1 MLTPCASKY
10 HTFCLFE
17 ESMRQPLIVGIRASI
32 TKAMEEPGK
41 LAKIVSNTQ
50 RIEVIERCLGE
61 LDALEER
68 VKHLTSAREKFDL
81 VGLLDRVN
89 ELESTIQ
96 LLVH

>member
-1 MLTPCASKY
+1 MLTLCASKY
-10 HTFCLFE
+10 HTFCPFE

-32 TKAMEEPGK
+32 AKAMEEPGK
-41 LAKIVSNTQ
+41 LTKIVSNTQ
-50 RIEVIERCLGE
+50 RIEAIERCLRA

-81 VGLLDRVN
+81 VGLLNRVN

-96 LLVH
+96 LLIH